1 MARTWLVPLLALLVA
16 VAGIARYEAPA
27 RGGSRGRVA
36 AAAGAEDH
44 AWHCSTVPA
53 ARGHTVVR
61 RAALANFEQFSASDV
76 AACDRLPPL
85 VAASRLAGGR
95 ASFRLLTLH
104 QLQVKLQV

>member
-1 MARTWLVPLLALLVA
+1 MVRTWLVPLLALLVA

-27 RGGSRGRVA
+27 TGGSRGRVA
-36 AAAGAEDH
+36 AAADVDDR

-53 ARGHTVVR
+53 ARGQTVVR
-61 RAALANFEQFSASDV
+61 RAALASFEQFSTSQAT
-76 AACDRLPPL
+76 ACDRLPP
-85 VAASRLAGGR
+85 VSAASLLAGGR